1 MEQRASNGAGS
12 GERNYAV
19 RGQEREPSM
28 KRSKKSD
35 EQLHAKSTTF
45 AALLIGRNSY
55 SECGSFV
62 GGAVK
67 ANYTAPHDIA
77 LR

>member
-1 MEQRASNGAGS
+1 MYQGMAKRNFAMRKQAREQ
-12 GERNYAV
+12 
-19 RGQEREPSM
+19 SM
-28 KRSKKSD
+28 KRSKKCD
-35 EQLHAKSTTF
+35 GRLNAKTTTF
-45 AALLIGRNSY
+45 AALLIGRNSC

-67 ANYTAPHDIA
+67 ENYTAPHDIA